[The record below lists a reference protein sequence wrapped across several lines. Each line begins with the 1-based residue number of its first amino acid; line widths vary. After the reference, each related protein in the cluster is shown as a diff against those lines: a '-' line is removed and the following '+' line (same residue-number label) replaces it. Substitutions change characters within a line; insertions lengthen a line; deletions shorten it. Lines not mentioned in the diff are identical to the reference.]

1 MEEPSLSRTI
11 HIGRPDVMDDE
22 MFASGDLQK
31 FEGVHFAKTVWIT
44 PLSLQQVSQERHL
57 SLE

>member
-1 MEEPSLSRTI
+1 
-11 HIGRPDVMDDE
+11 MDDE